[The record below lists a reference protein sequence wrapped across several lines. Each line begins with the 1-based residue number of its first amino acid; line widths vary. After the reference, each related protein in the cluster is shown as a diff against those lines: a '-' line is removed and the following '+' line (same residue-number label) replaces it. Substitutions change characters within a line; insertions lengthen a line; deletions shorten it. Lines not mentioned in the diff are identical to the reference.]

1 MILIYFKEI
10 DDNKG
15 YGLMPFTSVIFSTYE
30 FPRESLANAKS
41 APPFFMFKNALV
53 LKLMTWIGYSLKNKL
68 KDKFKDKYLSNFEN
82 IFILKELF
90 FTSPQLKITLFKAVL
105 AQFSLKRCFFKTKL
119 SNNMCLLV
127 QGKINASSF

>member
-1 MILIYFKEI
+1 
-10 DDNKG
+10 
-15 YGLMPFTSVIFSTYE
+15 MPFTSVIFSTYE

-53 LKLMTWIGYSLKNKL
+53 LKLITWIGYSLKDKL
-68 KDKFKDKYLSNFEN
+68 KDKYLSNFKN
-82 IFILKELF
+82 ILLLKELF
-90 FTSPQLKITLFKAVL
+90 FTSPQLKITLFKTVL